1 MKCSCTVKQFQ
12 QSSLQMFIELCYAST
27 AEKRVQ
33 IRNTVYEAQLD
44 FNSTTSIS
52 QLKTLKFWLNDVKQ
66 KIKQKSFPFTHS
78 SRLKK
83 TELQSNSSSQ
93 SIYSHVFVL
102 LSSLKTSFENSERKT
117 VYIRRRESTMKF
129 KTGGRAEQPPQIAVP
144 VLNICLLPVLE
155 FNQHHI

>member
-1 MKCSCTVKQFQ
+1 MRH
-12 QSSLQMFIELCYAST
+12 SLTLTQLC
-27 AEKRVQ
+27 Q
-33 IRNTVYEAQLD
+33 
-44 FNSTTSIS
+44 SIS

-102 LSSLKTSFENSERKT
+102 LPSLKTVNEKQ
-117 VYIRRRESTMKF
+117 YI
-129 KTGGRAEQPPQIAVP
+129 
-144 VLNICLLPVLE
+144 
-155 FNQHHI
+155 